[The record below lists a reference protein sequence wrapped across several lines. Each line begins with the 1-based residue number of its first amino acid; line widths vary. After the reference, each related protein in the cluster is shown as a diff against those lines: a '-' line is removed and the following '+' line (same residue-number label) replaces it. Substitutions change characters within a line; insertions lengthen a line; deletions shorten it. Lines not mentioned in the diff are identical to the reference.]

1 MLVKECFKKVE
12 RTHYQAESGYQA
24 AITQHPYRKMSP
36 KRQIRVHVSQ
46 RVKKGPLE
54 SRG

>member
-1 MLVKECFKKVE
+1 MLVKENLKRVE
-12 RTHYQAESGYQA
+12 RTRHQAQIAYQAS
-24 AITQHPYRKMSP
+24 IPQHPYRKMAP
-36 KRQIRVHVSQ
+36 KREIRVHVSM